1 MRTVAAA
8 CKTIHERLAF
18 DQLSLT
24 GLLGVAE
31 KEVSFSRL
39 ESVRTVRVPGTH
51 RDYGILSPPN
61 TRLSFRLKL
70 GSRPY
75 FETRVGFLS
84 QTEEIFPGAEFAVIL
99 ESGSSEKTLFKEE
112 IPAKIEHWRKVS
124 IDLRRWAGQEIVLV
138 LQTCLSTDHSQPVP
152 AVWNAPRLLEKRP
165 VQDRASRLMD
175 DVRKLGRRGIKHT
188 FLAAMR
194 GQLAIEDQKSLY
206 QFWVERH
213 DLGAADL
220 QAISKS
226 LAGFSYAPKISII
239 TPVYNTDPQWLRSCI
254 ESVRHQLYPN
264 WELCLADDAST
275 EGHVSEILKEYSGL
289 DPRIKV
295 GFSNANQGTS
305 QASNRAL
312 EMAGGDFI
320 GLLDHDDGL
329 TPDALYEVVK
339 LFQHHPEADVV
350 YSDEDKLDADGLSS
364 EPFFKPDWSPEYL
377 LSCMYTGHFTVY
389 RKQLVD
395 EAGGFR
401 VGYDGS
407 QDYDLMLRVVERTG
421 NIFHIPR
428 ILYHWRKAAGS
439 AAGSTGAKPYAYVAA
454 KKALSDHLERKRVKG
469 DLVDGQWHGHYRVRY
484 RVNST
489 DPVAVLISVPER
501 SADLRNCID
510 SIRARTTHSAHETM
524 VLAEPETASEA
535 GRRNLAAKQANSE
548 YLVFI
553 DGDTRVITPEWL
565 EAMLEFSQQAEIGV
579 VGAKLLSTDGRILH
593 AGTVLGL
600 GTDRLAGETLAGFPA
615 DTGYHFGLVGDVRNC
630 SAVSGS
636 CMMVR
641 RDVFELVGGFDEE
654 VPSCFVDL
662 DFCLRVRQK
671 QLRIVWTPYAKLY
684 QYGASVPYVPRA
696 AEIDFMKRRWGSTL
710 DQDPYYNPNL
720 TRDREDFGIGL

>member
-24 GLLGVAE
+24 GLLGVAK
-31 KEVSFSRL
+31 KEVPLSGP

-61 TRLSFRLKL
+61 ARLSFRLNL
-70 GSRPY
+70 GARPH
-75 FETRVGFLS
+75 FDTRVGFLPL
-84 QTEEIFPGAEFAVIL
+84 TDEALPAVEFTVIL
-99 ESGSSEKTLFKEE
+99 ESGGSEQTLFKEG
-112 IPAKIEHWRKVS
+112 ILAKAERWQKVS

-138 LQTCLSTDHSQPVP
+138 LQTRLSADRLQPVP

-165 VQDRASRLMD
+165 VRDRLSRLVN

-226 LAGFSYAPKISII
+226 LRGFSYAPKISII
-239 TPVYNTDPQWLRSCI
+239 TPVYNTDPRWLRSCI
-254 ESVRHQLYPN
+254 ESVRNQIYPN

-275 EGHVSEILKEYSGL
+275 AGHVSEILNEYSRL

-305 QASNRAL
+305 QASNKAL
-312 EMAGGDFI
+312 AMADGDFV

-339 LFQHHPEADVV
+339 LLQDHPEVDVV

-407 QDYDLMLRVVERTG
+407 QDYDLMLRVAERTG

-428 ILYHWRKAAGS
+428 ILYHWRKADGS
-439 AAGSTGAKPYAYVAA
+439 AAGSTGAKPYAYAAA

-484 RVNST
+484 GVDST
-489 DPVAVLISVPER
+489 DPVAVLVSVPDN
-501 SADLRNCID
+501 SADLGKCVD
-510 SIRARTTHSAHETM
+510 SIRSRTTHSAHEIV
-524 VLAEPETASEA
+524 VLEEPEAATTAN
-535 GRRNLAAKQANSE
+535 RRNLAAKRTN
-548 YLVFI
+548 
-553 DGDTRVITPEWL
+553 
-565 EAMLEFSQQAEIGV
+565 
-579 VGAKLLSTDGRILH
+579 
-593 AGTVLGL
+593 
-600 GTDRLAGETLAGFPA
+600 
-615 DTGYHFGLVGDVRNC
+615 
-630 SAVSGS
+630 
-636 CMMVR
+636 
-641 RDVFELVGGFDEE
+641 GGF
-654 VPSCFVDL
+654 L
-662 DFCLRVRQK
+662 IFC
-671 QLRIVWTPYAKLY
+671 
-684 QYGASVPYVPRA
+684 
-696 AEIDFMKRRWGSTL
+696 
-710 DQDPYYNPNL
+710 
-720 TRDREDFGIGL
+720 